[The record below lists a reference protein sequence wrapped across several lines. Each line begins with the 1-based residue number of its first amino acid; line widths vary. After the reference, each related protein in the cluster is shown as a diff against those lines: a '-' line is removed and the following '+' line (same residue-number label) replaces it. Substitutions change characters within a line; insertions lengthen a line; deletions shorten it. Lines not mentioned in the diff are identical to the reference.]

1 MPQFWIAKSEVI
13 KEFEADWTIA
23 FKDVTAPTNVRTMI
37 AAVVP
42 AAGYGNTLPILSSD
56 ASDTEPALFK
66 PLLLANLNSLAL
78 DYIARQKFRP

>member
-1 MPQFWIAKSEVI
+1 
-13 KEFEADWTIA
+13 
-23 FKDVTAPTNVRTMI
+23 MI

-56 ASDTEPALFK
+56 ASDIEPALFK